1 MIYDGKTHRFADSA
15 EYSFLKGICSDNPSV
30 ARTYVQ
36 TVSTILP
43 SLGHL
48 RVMLGHEDWRSI
60 MDACCG
66 LLEGGGWDVELLT
79 SVIWSAA
86 VYGRLD
92 DPSTLRFIQGS
103 RRVVE
108 GSRDALVAAGKHKD
122 LITAL
127 KQVRGRWFTCCL
139 SVWLTLLSPLLFQVL
154 YIIEPGSAAQ
164 GDVRALLE
172 MLPVSDKLHE
182 PPSISRTQR

>member
-1 MIYDGKTHRFADSA
+1 
-15 EYSFLKGICSDNPSV
+15 V
-30 ARTYVQ
+30 AYTYVQ
-36 TVSTILP
+36 AFLTILT

-48 RVMLGHEDWRSI
+48 RVMLGPEEWRSI

-66 LLEGGGWDVELLT
+66 LLEGGGWRTELLT
-79 SVIWSAA
+79 SVIWSSA

-103 RRVVE
+103 RRVVEE

-127 KQVRGRWFTCCL
+127 KQVRGRN
-139 SVWLTLLSPLLFQVL
+139 
-154 YIIEPGSAAQ
+154 
-164 GDVRALLE
+164 
-172 MLPVSDKLHE
+172 
-182 PPSISRTQR
+182 